1 MRFEKHKINHYFI
14 LLFSLLSFVTASVLY
29 LAKKRKNSKISLLG
43 HKLVGN
49 IEEFIKAEQHG
60 GREFQYITFSFKDY
74 KLLSKS
80 YQNILCTFY
89 PTHILK
95 VLSSEI
101 IISSHGIIFHRLIK
115 KYFKIKTFYTG
126 HAIKSNNHIEI
137 LAEQEIFDEVWLFS
151 DFEKR
156 IYIEEC
162 NYSIKNLIS
171 TGYPRIDSLS
181 ELVKNKSLIKD
192 RLGID
197 SDVLLYAPTDD
208 RNNSVYKNHHLSP
221 HNIEL
226 YKILENIGEEL
237 KLKTLIKYHINTHVD
252 IKILKF
258 IENSNN
264 LLFFDKSK
272 SLPDITPLSIS
283 DLLITDWSSVFV
295 DYLISNNPILF
306 LDTPMAY
313 NISGVSKVF
322 NNKHISRINSF
333 EGLIKEIRI
342 LHEANFKIQQPLR
355 QLKNDIYEGKFDND
369 NLGRCLK
376 RLERNL

>member
-1 MRFEKHKINHYFI
+1 M
-14 LLFSLLSFVTASVLY
+14 LY
-29 LAKKRKNSKISLLG
+29 LVRKRKNSKISLLG

-49 IEEFIKAEQHG
+49 IEEFIKIQHHE

-74 KLLSKS
+74 QQLSKS
-80 YQNILCTFY
+80 YRNILCTFY

-95 VLSSEI
+95 VLRSEI
-101 IISSHGIIFHRLIK
+101 IISSHGIIFHSLIK

-137 LAEQEIFDEVWLFS
+137 LAEQEVFDEVWLFS

-162 NYSIKNLIS
+162 NYSIKNLVS
-171 TGYPRIDSLS
+171 TGYPRIDSLNN
-181 ELVKNKSLIKD
+181 LVKSKSLIKD
-192 RLGID
+192 RLGVD

-208 RNNSVYKNHHLSP
+208 RNNRIYKNHHLSP

-226 YKILENIGEEL
+226 YKILENIGKEL
-237 KLKTLIKYHINTHVD
+237 NLKVLIKYHINTQVD
-252 IKILKF
+252 IKILKL
-258 IENSNN
+258 IKNSNY
-264 LLFFDKSK
+264 LLFFDNSN
-272 SLPDITPLSIS
+272 SLPDITPLAIS

-295 DYLISNNPILF
+295 DYLVSNNPVIF

-322 NNKHISRINSF
+322 NNKYISRINSF

-342 LHEANFKIQQPLR
+342 LHETNFNIQQPLKE
-355 QLKNDIYEGKFDND
+355 LKNKIYEDKFDND
-369 NLGRCLK
+369 NLARCLR